1 MLAGIPTTSRGMLV
15 AFKKSRCR
23 KYASL
28 CRKFIHLTPEVSS
41 SICTINDAGAG
52 ADADMMASISR
63 AKKAMVTGIYSRLEI
78 FSVLVSIRLASSSLP
93 IRLGRPLP
101 VYPC

>member
-1 MLAGIPTTSRGMLV
+1 MLAAGATTSRGKLV
-15 AFKKSRCR
+15 ELKKSRCR
-23 KYASL
+23 NYASL
-28 CRKFIHLTPEVSS
+28 CGKFINLTPDVSS
-41 SICTINDAGAG
+41 SICTINDSG
-52 ADADMMASISR
+52 ADAGMMASISR

-78 FSVLVSIRLASSSLP
+78 FSVLVSTRLASSSLP